1 MKKNRIITVRDI
13 PVTITQTEIEDYIC
27 ITDIAAAKSDDY
39 RSADVIKNW
48 MRNRSTLEFLGTWET
63 IYNPHFK
70 VVEFDHFKQQAG
82 LHTFVLS
89 VSEWIEKTNAIGMF
103 VKKGRY
109 GGTFAHKDIAFEF
122 ASAISPVFKLYLIK
136 EFQRLK
142 QEENDAHKIEWNAKR
157 FLTKNNYLIQTDA
170 IKNYIIPV
178 CNYREDLQWIPYAEE
193 ADLLNV
199 ALFGFTAKMWR
210 ESNPE
215 LAKSSNVRDHATI
228 HELTVLSNLETH
240 NAQMIREGKS
250 KEERFLIL
258 NEIAL
263 YQMEVLEA
271 ADKIVKIEKT

>member
-1 MKKNRIITVRDI
+1 M
-13 PVTITQTEIEDYIC
+13 
-27 ITDIAAAKSDDY
+27 
-39 RSADVIKNW
+39 
-48 MRNRSTLEFLGTWET
+48 
-63 IYNPHFK
+63 
-70 VVEFDHFKQQAG
+70 
-82 LHTFVLS
+82 
-89 VSEWIEKTNAIGMF
+89 
-103 VKKGRY
+103 
-109 GGTFAHKDIAFEF
+109 
-122 ASAISPVFKLYLIK
+122 
-136 EFQRLK
+136 
-142 QEENDAHKIEWNAKR
+142 
-157 FLTKNNYLIQTDA
+157 
-170 IKNYIIPV
+170 
-178 CNYREDLQWIPYAEE
+178 QWIPYAEE